1 MSKLIPLLSD
11 GMIDALKSIL
21 ETTESTI
28 ASELLEA
35 HNIITAYNQDFF
47 WMSNDVDKELL
58 KSTLINRVK

>member
-21 ETTESTI
+21 ETTESAI

-35 HNIITAYNQDFF
+35 HNIITAYNLQY
-47 WMSNDVDKELL
+47 KL
-58 KSTLINRVK
+58 